1 MVETMSFLVSKHS
14 LYVPFTLSLSAFK
27 DLQIR
32 QLNIY
37 LSYATLNVALQRKSD
52 KLIKKFRIAQNRVY
66 YASSANTK
74 LLYNVLVTK
83 LLSSSSNKFRF
94 VPSQVFF
101 KKEKLLYK
109 VACKRMRSYCTRRNP
124 MGVMCTVSSHHCQPQ
139 NIFFNKTTNMNQQ
152 RNNLT
157 KQNIKIISFDKQH
170 LKSFSNTLF
179 LNTQMLLLVILLKKD
194 VSHSFDVLVSV
205 ICPV

>member
-1 MVETMSFLVSKHS
+1 
-14 LYVPFTLSLSAFK
+14 
-27 DLQIR
+27 
-32 QLNIY
+32 
-37 LSYATLNVALQRKSD
+37 
-52 KLIKKFRIAQNRVY
+52 
-66 YASSANTK
+66 
-74 LLYNVLVTK
+74 
-83 LLSSSSNKFRF
+83 
-94 VPSQVFF
+94 
-101 KKEKLLYK
+101 
-109 VACKRMRSYCTRRNP
+109 

-179 LNTQMLLLVILLKKD
+179 LNTQMLLLVILLNKD